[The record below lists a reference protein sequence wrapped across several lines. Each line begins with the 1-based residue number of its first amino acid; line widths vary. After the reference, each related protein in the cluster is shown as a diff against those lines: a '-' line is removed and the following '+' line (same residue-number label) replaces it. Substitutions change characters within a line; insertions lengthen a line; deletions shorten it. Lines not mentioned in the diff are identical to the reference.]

1 MKKLASPVDRRKA
14 VAVYVAATLLS
25 LIILVWLMKLW
36 QADLRTPLTYYG
48 EAHYNALLVKT
59 VLDYGWHLENPA
71 MGMPDGLDM
80 RDVPMGDNNLH
91 FALIKLI
98 GLFTN
103 NFGLALN
110 LFFLLTFPLTT
121 LSALFAIRRF
131 GVSFAPA
138 VFAGL
143 IYTFLPFHFV
153 RGQLHLFLAAYFL
166 VPLVAMVALWVASG
180 EVSLIEEASG
190 KFRVSPCGRKLI
202 ASFVICLLTSAA
214 GAYFAY
220 FGCFFLLIAGVLIA
234 FRRGNA
240 RWVILP
246 LAMIAVIFG
255 GLVVNFAPS
264 ILHMRRQGDT
274 PIVRRQPI
282 EAEIYSF
289 RISQLILPISGH
301 RVALMAKLTDAFN
314 RRHFINENYDAAL
327 GAVGTIGFLTLLG
340 WLLLKKPDLWRIEDD
355 GSGGVISHLSVFN
368 LAAVMLGSFGG
379 LGALIA
385 LIVTAKFRAYTRIS
399 VYIAFFSLLT
409 VALLL
414 DQFARRFVT
423 TKARRVAFK
432 TCLAVA
438 LVLGVLDQFPPFLI
452 PDYAGIKA
460 EFDSDANFARRLQ
473 SSLPTG
479 AMIFQLPVVPFPES
493 PRIANMLDFDHA
505 RGYLHS
511 RALRW
516 SYGAMKGRANEVWQ
530 ELIAAKPANEM
541 IEAIVLSG
549 FQGIYL
555 NRNGYHETPS
565 GMEGAIEKVVGAP
578 HLVSDDGKLV
588 FFDLREFEKQLR
600 EKYASAWEAKREEA
614 LHPPL
619 VVWGEGF
626 SELEGPPERSFRWCS
641 SIGEL
646 QITNGA
652 PRQRK
657 IRIEMSLTT
666 EDEANLWINSPIL
679 TEDLKTS
686 VKPVS
691 LSRSIAIPPGSH
703 SIHFRSDARR
713 VLEPGEFRNL
723 VFRISG
729 FNITAED

>member
-14 VAVYVAATLLS
+14 VVAYVAAMLLT

-36 QADLRTPLTYYG
+36 QADLRTPLTYSG
-48 EAHYNALLVKT
+48 EAHYNAMLVKT

-71 MGMPDGLDM
+71 MGMPDGLDL

-103 NFGLALN
+103 NYGLALN

-138 VFAGL
+138 VFASL
-143 IYTFLPFHFV
+143 IYTFLPFHFA
-153 RGQLHLFLAAYFL
+153 RGQSHLFLAAYFL
-166 VPLVAMVALWVASG
+166 VPLMAMVALWVASG
-180 EVSLIEEASG
+180 AVSLVEEASG
-190 KFRVSPCGRKLI
+190 KFRVSSCGRRLI
-202 ASFVICLLTSAA
+202 ASLVICLLASAA
-214 GAYFAY
+214 GVYFAY

-234 FRRGNA
+234 IRRGNA
-240 RWVILP
+240 RYVILP
-246 LAMIAVIFG
+246 LAMISVIFG

-274 PIVRRQPI
+274 PTVRRQPI

-301 RVALMAKLTDAFN
+301 RVALMARLKAAFN
-314 RRHFINENYDAAL
+314 RRHFINENDDAAL
-327 GAVGTIGFLTLLG
+327 GVVGTIGFLTLLG
-340 WLLLKKPDLWRIEDD
+340 WLLLKKPDLWRIEDG

-385 LIVTAKFRAYTRIS
+385 LIVTAKIRAYNRIS
-399 VYIAFFSLLT
+399 VFIAFFSLLA

-414 DQFARRFVT
+414 GQFARRFVT
-423 TKARRVAFK
+423 TKARRVAFNV
-432 TCLAVA
+432 CLAAA
-438 LVLGVLDQFPPFLI
+438 LVFGVLDQFAPHFT
-452 PDYAGIKA
+452 PDYAKIKA
-460 EFDSDANFARRLQ
+460 EFDSDANFMRRLQ

-479 AMIFQLPVVPFPES
+479 AMIFQLPVVPFPENPGVGKMS
-493 PRIANMLDFDHA
+493 DYDHA

-511 RALRW
+511 QTLRW
-516 SYGAMKGRANEVWQ
+516 SYGAMKARASEVWQ
-530 ELIAAKPANEM
+530 KLIAAKPANEM

-549 FQGIYL
+549 FQGVYL

-565 GMEGAIEKVVGAP
+565 GMEGAIEKAVGAP
-578 HLVSDDGKLV
+578 QFVSDDGKLV

-600 EKYASAWEAKREEA
+600 EKYASAWEAKCEEA
-614 LHPPL
+614 LHPLL
-619 VVWGEGF
+619 VVWGEGC
-626 SELEGPPERSFRWCS
+626 SALEGPPERSFRWCS

-652 PRQRK
+652 PRPRK
-657 IRIEMSLTT
+657 IRIEMSFAT
-666 EDEANLWINSPIL
+666 ENEANLWVNSPIL
-679 TEDLKTS
+679 TENLKTS

-691 LSRSIAIPPGSH
+691 MSRSIAIPPGSH

-713 VLEPGEFRNL
+713 AWEPDTFRSL

-729 FNITAED
+729 FTITAED